1 MNWQPLNKIP
11 EIKGGD
17 MPGDI
22 CLIEPMHLDK
32 ANCLFPSL
40 WGQLQQTL
48 AENANRRAVVSIY
61 GGSGTG
67 KTECAQLVVC
77 MLQQLDMGAYAL
89 SGDNYPHRIPK
100 YNDAE
105 RLNIFRNEGIKK
117 LLALGLYSDRICEEL
132 RELQKANM
140 DSDSAKI
147 ITYPWLAHY
156 QEAGDE
162 GLRSY
167 LGTPN
172 EHDFTGLSAVVTQFK
187 AGANSIYLK
196 RMGREETSSWY
207 ECVDFSNTSVLIIE
221 WTHGNN
227 NNLHGVDIPVF
238 LYSTPEETLAH
249 RKARGRDKGTD
260 SPFTTR
266 VLNIEGELLHSQAHK
281 AKITV
286 SNQNT
291 LMEGVVP

>member
-40 WGQLQQTL
+40 WEQLQITM
-48 AENANRRAVVSIY
+48 AENIHGRAVVSIY

-67 KTECAQLVVC
+67 KTECAQLVVY
-77 MLQQLDMGAYAL
+77 MLHQLNVGAYAL

-117 LLALGLYSDRICEEL
+117 LLALDLYSDRIRDEL
-132 RELQKANM
+132 IELQKANT
-140 DSDSAKI
+140 DSDLAKVK
-147 ITYPWLAHY
+147 TYPWLARY

-167 LGTPN
+167 LGTSK
-172 EHDFTGLSAVVTQFK
+172 EHDFAGLSTVVTQFK
-187 AGANSIYLK
+187 TGANSIYLK
-196 RMGREETSSWY
+196 RMGREEASSWY

-227 NNLHGVDIPVF
+227 DNLCGVDIPVL

-281 AKITV
+281 AKIIV

-291 LMEGVVP
+291 LMEEVAP